1 MNLDFLN
8 KEIKIPVWGILLVII
23 LFGVIYTCLGS
34 NNDANKKIEKELA
47 DNSSQIIEFYEN
59 NEKMPQLVLG
69 ANDEFFYDTEHIM
82 LIKNIDNKRYVAIT
96 NYKNDAMEDA
106 DEIWDF
112 VDMFQTE
119 TKGINR
125 IIYRYG
131 DKTIVLS
138 RDQKD

>member
-8 KEIKIPVWGILLVII
+8 KEIKIPVWGILLAVI
-23 LFGVIYTCLGS
+23 LFGVIYTCLGTS
-34 NNDANKKIEKELA
+34 NDANKKIEKELA

-125 IIYRYG
+125 VIYRYG

-138 RDQKD
+138 RDKKD